1 MRRHSIIGPA
11 LAAAFLFAGSAS
23 AGVQLKGV
31 DASAYP
37 TIRASVVT
45 PSPTS
50 KPPQLLEN
58 GRPVNALL
66 AENLGRAKSVVLA
79 VDRSQSM
86 KGKPFGDAVAA
97 AQAFL
102 RAKQR
107 NDRVAA
113 ATFATTP
120 VLLTGFSTSAADA
133 QAALAGLAVDPKE
146 GTTLYD
152 SLVQS
157 ARALGDETNA
167 GRVLIA
173 VTDGNET
180 RSAATLENAIA
191 VARESGVSV
200 YVVAIESAR
209 FNPAPLKTL
218 ARATGGSYRGA
229 GSSRSWARSTPAS
242 RGSSSARGASSTR
255 PRRVQASSFGSRR

>member
-1 MRRHSIIGPA
+1 MRRRSIIGPA

-31 DASAYP
+31 DSSAYP

-133 QAALAGLAVDPKE
+133 QAALAGLAVDPQ
-146 GTTLYD
+146 GGHD
-152 SLVQS
+152 SL
-157 ARALGDETNA
+157 
-167 GRVLIA
+167 
-173 VTDGNET
+173 
-180 RSAATLENAIA
+180 
-191 VARESGVSV
+191 
-200 YVVAIESAR
+200 
-209 FNPAPLKTL
+209 
-218 ARATGGSYRGA
+218 
-229 GSSRSWARSTPAS
+229 
-242 RGSSSARGASSTR
+242 
-255 PRRVQASSFGSRR
+255 